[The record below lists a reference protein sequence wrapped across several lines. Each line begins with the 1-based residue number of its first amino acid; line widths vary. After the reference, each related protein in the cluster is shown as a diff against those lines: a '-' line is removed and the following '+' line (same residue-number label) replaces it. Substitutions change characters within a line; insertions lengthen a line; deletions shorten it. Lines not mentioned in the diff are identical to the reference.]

1 MSELILDVERLI
13 WRGRALA
20 REDSGRVVLLQ
31 PGVFPGERV
40 RARVTASKKDHVQ
53 AEWMEILESSPKR
66 RPHPCPLSDRCGG
79 CRFGHIPQGGQL
91 ELKHGLF
98 LSEMRRSLGRKW
110 AGQAPERTA
119 VHPSPAGWRYRWRG
133 QVEVAAG
140 APHLKALGSR
150 ALVSCPDCLLFSRP
164 LAEGV
169 RRMSPDLNDGRRTL
183 AASPEDGVVRAD
195 GDSERV
201 ILPLPEY
208 GLHLLPRGDSFFQ
221 ANWRLNQ
228 DLVRF
233 VENRTAGFARV
244 ADLYAGA
251 GNFALP
257 CATSAGRVLALEG
270 EQNAAEGAMRAAKT
284 LGLDNVRIRGLDLAA
299 RESATELRDFGPEAL
314 VLDPPRAGGGK
325 RLRSLR
331 DMPGLERLIW
341 VSCDVVNTCRD
352 LIPFLEAGWRIRETA
367 LFDMFPQTWHM
378 ESVFVLE
385 PEDSGSGPD

>member
-20 REDSGRVVLLQ
+20 REDTGRVVLLQ

-53 AEWMEILESSPKR
+53 AEWTEILEPSPKR

-79 CRFGHIPQGGQL
+79 CRFGHLPQGEQL

-98 LSEMRRSLGRKW
+98 LSEMRRSLGKKW
-110 AGQAPERTA
+110 GEQAPDQTA
-119 VHPSPAGWRYRWRG
+119 VYPSPAGWRYRWRG
-133 QVEVAAG
+133 QVEIAAG

-150 ALVSCPDCLLFSRP
+150 ELVACPDCLLFSRP
-164 LAEGV
+164 LAEGM
-169 RRMSPDLNDGRRTL
+169 RRISPDLDDGRRTL
-183 AASPEDGVVRAD
+183 AASPEDGVVRGD
-195 GDSERV
+195 GDSERL
-201 ILPLPEY
+201 ILPLQEY
-208 GLHLLPRGDSFFQ
+208 GLQLWPRADSFFQ

-233 VENRTAGFARV
+233 VERRTAGFARV

-270 EQNAAEGAMRAAKT
+270 EQDAAEGAMRAAEA
-284 LGLDNVRIRGLDLAA
+284 LGLDNVRVRGLDLAA
-299 RESATELRDFGPEAL
+299 RESASVLRGFGPEAL
-314 VLDPPRAGGGK
+314 VLDPPRSGGGK
-325 RLRSLR
+325 RLRGLR
-331 DMPGLERLIW
+331 DLPGLERLIW

-385 PEDSGSGPD
+385 PEDSGSGSD